1 MANLRNSLIH
11 AYLKDLDS
19 NKWGESDTLQ
29 FGYIPEEISDSKS
42 ANYNLIDIP
51 GRSEPII
58 SYMNSSPRELS
69 LHLIFMAG
77 VGQDKHTATGDSSS
91 ITEDNPQRVKQKV
104 DWLRS
109 LVYPDYSA
117 AGIVRPPHRVLL
129 SIGNLIKSVCITMSV
144 SAVYKAPWDEN
155 LLPYIAEVDITFNEV
170 NQVPPGYTTVRAGG
184 FELYL

>member
-1 MANLRNSLIH
+1 MADLRNSLIN
-11 AYLKDLDS
+11 AYLKDIDS

-51 GRSEPII
+51 GRSEPIV
-58 SYMNSSPRELS
+58 SYMNSSLRELS

-77 VGQDKHTATGDSSS
+77 IGQDKHTIGDSTNV
-91 ITEDNPQRVKQKV
+91 TEDDPLRVKQKV

-109 LVYPDYSA
+109 LMHPDYSS

-129 SIGNLIKSVCITMSV
+129 SIGNLIKSVCIAMSV
-144 SAVYKAPWDEN
+144 NATYKSPWDDK
-155 LLPYIAEVDITFNEV
+155 LLPYIAEVDIVFSEV
-170 NQVPPGYTTVRAGG
+170 NEIPPGYTSIRNGTNN
-184 FELYL
+184 LYL